1 LEIKIVTGGINE
13 QKADATVVNVFEG
26 VKAPGGATGA
36 ADKAVGGLIS
46 RLIEQGEIR
55 GKPNEIT
62 VIHTPSDAYNGF
74 VPDRVVVAGLG
85 KRDALDLDRVRAVSA
100 GVARRVRGLGA
111 RRVATITHGA
121 GVGGLEP
128 EACAEAV
135 AEGALLGLYRFDKYK
150 TVDDGKDKRELEEL
164 VLVETDAS
172 KAAALEAGA
181 ARGRILADAAIQ
193 ARDMVNE
200 PANAMTPSR
209 MAEVAQEIANAAD
222 GLECRVFERDAIEEL
237 GMRTFLAVAQGS
249 AEPPRL
255 IELSYRGDPG
265 NRDNNIWLVGKGI
278 TFDSGGLS
286 LKPAIHMAGMKEDM
300 AGGAGV
306 MGAIE
311 AVARLK
317 PAINVTALV
326 LATENMPGG
335 SAQRVDDV
343 VRTMSGKY
351 VEIENTD
358 AEGRLV
364 LADGITYARENGAK
378 RIVDAAT
385 LTGAAAIAL
394 GAGNSAAF
402 SNDDALVSAL
412 IAAGE
417 KRGEGIWRLPLDDVS
432 KRQNESK
439 IADVKNTGGRSAG
452 AITGAHFIGEFVGDT
467 PWVHLDIAA
476 TATTGKLRGW
486 LPVGATGVPARSLVQ
501 LVLDLATT

>member
-1 LEIKIVTGGINE
+1 
-13 QKADATVVNVFEG
+13 
-26 VKAPGGATGA
+26 
-36 ADKAVGGLIS
+36 
-46 RLIEQGEIR
+46 
-55 GKPNEIT
+55 
-62 VIHTPSDAYNGF
+62 
-74 VPDRVVVAGLG
+74 
-85 KRDALDLDRVRAVSA
+85 
-100 GVARRVRGLGA
+100 
-111 RRVATITHGA
+111 
-121 GVGGLEP
+121 
-128 EACAEAV
+128 
-135 AEGALLGLYRFDKYK
+135 
-150 TVDDGKDKRELEEL
+150 
-164 VLVETDAS
+164 
-172 KAAALEAGA
+172 
-181 ARGRILADAAIQ
+181 
-193 ARDMVNE
+193 
-200 PANAMTPSR
+200 
-209 MAEVAQEIANAAD
+209 
-222 GLECRVFERDAIEEL
+222 
-237 GMRTFLAVAQGS
+237 MRTFLAVAQGS